1 MFSFVPYILKSLWRH
16 RTRSLLTISGA
27 AVALL
32 VFCFVGSVQRGL
44 YALTENSEAGRTL
57 VVFQENRFCP
67 QSSRLPQDYSRT
79 IAKQPGV
86 SDVVPIKVFTNNC
99 RASLDAIVFQGFLH
113 EQLKKWRKFE
123 LRSGSWDKFVGQ
135 GDGALVGQA
144 VAARRK
150 LSIGQKFSIGDITV
164 YVTGIF
170 QAENAADDGLIYTHL
185 DFLQRAR
192 GLNGQS
198 DIGTV
203 TQLEVHLTDAA
214 DPDAVSAA
222 IDAQFHAGPVAT
234 TTRTKGMFQADTLAD
249 LAELIGFIHWLGYAC
264 VGLVLSLVATTTV
277 MSVQDRIKEH
287 AVLQTLGFRPLR
299 VFRLVIVESTLLS
312 TIGGGLGVAVGLLLL
327 AWSGM
332 SVAAEGVTIAF
343 RPSFDIALQGA
354 IASLAVGLLAG
365 VAPAWQAARTEIVPA
380 LRHA

>member
-1 MFSFVPYILKSLWRH
+1 VFNFLPYVVKSLWRH

-79 IAKQPGV
+79 IAKQSGV
-86 SDVVPIKVFTNNC
+86 ADVVPIKVFTNNC
-99 RASLDAIVFQGFLH
+99 RASLDSIVFQGYQH
-113 EQLKKWRKFE
+113 EQLKRWRKFE
-123 LRSGSWDKFVGQ
+123 LKNGSWDKFVGQ

-150 LSIGQKFSIGDITV
+150 ISVGQKFSIGEITV
-164 YVTGIF
+164 LVTGIF
-170 QAENAADDGLIYTHL
+170 QAENAAEDALIYTHL

-192 GLNGQS
+192 GQNE
-198 DIGTV
+198 IGTV
-203 TQLEVHLTDAA
+203 TQLEVHLADHA
-214 DPDAVSAA
+214 DPDTVAAA
-222 IDAQFHAGPVAT
+222 IDAAFHAGPVAT

-277 MSVQDRIKEH
+277 MAVQDRITEH

-299 VFRLVIVESTLLS
+299 VFRLILFESTLLS
-312 TIGGGLGVAVGLLLL
+312 TIGGGLGVVAGVLLL

-343 RPSFDIALQGA
+343 RPTWDIALEGL
-354 IASLAVGLLAG
+354 IASLAVGVLAG
-365 VAPAWQAARTEIVPA
+365 VTPGLAAARAAIVPA
-380 LRHA
+380 LRHT

>member
-1 MFSFVPYILKSLWRH
+1 MFSFLPYILKSLWRH

-44 YALTENSEAGRTL
+44 HALTENSEAGRTL
-57 VVFQENRFCP
+57 IVFQENRFCP
-67 QSSRLPQDYSRT
+67 QSSRIPQDYSRT
-79 IAKQPGV
+79 IAKQSGV
-86 SDVVPIKVFTNNC
+86 SEVVPIKVFTNNC
-99 RASLDAIVFQGFLH
+99 RASLDAIVFQGLTPD
-113 EQLKKWRKFE
+113 QLKKWRKLE
-123 LRSGSWDKFVGQ
+123 LKSGNWDTFTRQ

-150 LSIGQKFSIGDITV
+150 LSVGEKFTIGDITV
-164 YVTGIF
+164 LVAGVF
-170 QAENAADDGLIYTHL
+170 HSENAADEGLIYTHL

-192 GLNGQS
+192 GQE
-198 DIGTV
+198 DVGTV
-203 TQLEVHLTDAA
+203 TQLEVHLADGV
-214 DPDAVSAA
+214 DPDAIAA
-222 IDAQFHAGPVAT
+222 TIDSGFHSGPVAT

-287 AVLQTLGFRPLR
+287 AVLQTLGFRPFR
-299 VFRLVIVESTLLS
+299 VFRLVMIESTLLS
-312 TIGGGLGVAVGLLLL
+312 TMGGALGVTAGLLFL

-343 RPSFDIALQGA
+343 RPSWEIALQGLV
-354 IASLAVGLLAG
+354 ASLAVGLLAG
-365 VAPAWQAARTEIVPA
+365 VAPGWHAARTEIVPA